1 MKIKKYCR
9 YIHLWLSLP
18 AGILISII
26 CFTGA
31 ILVFKEE
38 LLTIMGYDSIR
49 ESPLMI
55 VMKLHRWLM
64 DDTRTTGKM
73 IVGISTLFF
82 IFILISGLTVYWPRK
97 WKKSRLIIE
106 HQKGRRRLM
115 FDLHSVLGLYAVTYL
130 ISMCTH
136 RIDVVISM
144 VQRHRN
150 FIFDAEVKRGAPIW
164 KIVRALHF
172 GTYAGMFSKIVT
184 FIAALIGTSLPVTGY
199 WMYLKRKKL
208 L

>member
-1 MKIKKYCR
+1 
-9 YIHLWLSLP
+9 
-18 AGILISII
+18 
-26 CFTGA
+26 
-31 ILVFKEE
+31 
-38 LLTIMGYDSIR
+38 MGYDSIR

-115 FDLHSVLGLYAVTYL
+115 FDLHSVLGLYAAL
-130 ISMCTH
+130 ILLVCALTGLMWSFQWY
-136 RIDVVISM
+136 RDIVS
-144 VQRHRN
+144 

-172 GTYAGMFSKIVT
+172 GTYAAVSYT
-184 FIAALIGTSLPVTGY
+184 HLTLPTI
-199 WMYLKRKKL
+199 L
-208 L
+208 LV

>member
-18 AGILISII
+18 AGVLISII

-115 FDLHSVLGLYAVTYL
+115 FDLHSVLGLYATL
-130 ISMCTH
+130 ILLVCALTGLMWSFQYILVPMRECF
-136 RIDVVISM
+136 
-144 VQRHRN
+144 QRSS
-150 FIFDAEVKRGAPIW
+150 
-164 KIVRALHF
+164 L
-172 GTYAGMFSKIVT
+172 
-184 FIAALIGTSLPVTGY
+184 LSLP
-199 WMYLKRKKL
+199 
-208 L
+208 

>member
-1 MKIKKYCR
+1 MNEKQEKKRR
-9 YIHLWLSLP
+9 YNLRLEYIAHFNKWL
-18 AGILISII
+18 
-26 CFTGA
+26 
-31 ILVFKEE
+31 
-38 LLTIMGYDSIR
+38 DSEPPRWRFIR
-49 ESPLMI
+49 
-55 VMKLHRWLM
+55 W
-64 DDTRTTGKM
+64 
-73 IVGISTLFF
+73 
-82 IFILISGLTVYWPRK
+82 RK

-115 FDLHSVLGLYAVTYL
+115 FDLHSVLGLYAAL
-130 ISMCTH
+130 ILLVCALTGLMWSFQWY
-136 RIDVVISM
+136 RDIVS
-144 VQRHRN
+144 

>member
-1 MKIKKYCR
+1 
-9 YIHLWLSLP
+9 
-18 AGILISII
+18 
-26 CFTGA
+26 
-31 ILVFKEE
+31 
-38 LLTIMGYDSIR
+38 MGYDSIR

-82 IFILISGLTVYWPRK
+82 IFILISGLTVYWPHK

-115 FDLHSVLGLYAVTYL
+115 FDLHSVLGLYAAL
-130 ISMCTH
+130 ILLVCALTGLMWSFQWY
-136 RIDVVISM
+136 RDIVS
-144 VQRHRN
+144 